1 MTPNHNEEL
10 RERIADYVEGI
21 RTPIGCLESP
31 IGLCFEHRPI
41 QLADVLRAISLNHD
55 FLSFVLLEDGIL
67 RLIGDEGYS
76 RVDWNLAAGLDGQTE
91 EVKEFLWK
99 IICSPK

>member
-10 RERIADYVEGI
+10 ISKIYEAVKDSKLSFL
-21 RTPIGCLESP
+21 TAKQLK
-31 IGLCFEHRPI
+31 FT
-41 QLADVLRAISLNHD
+41 LADVLRALGKIESYFELGAI
-55 FLSFVLLEDGIL
+55 EDG
-67 RLIGDEGYS
+67 RLLFKCDYESHNEY
-76 RVDWNLAAGLDGQTE
+76 VYWNLAADLDGQTD